1 MPHGTTRFKEKR
13 EAILDGAARL
23 FNQQGIRGGTLA
35 DVARSVGLATNSIT
49 YYYRRKED
57 LACACLQRA
66 MDAMSQDAATA
77 VALANTLD
85 GRVRGF
91 LARHLGRL
99 ADIAEGRH
107 PELLVFSDLLTLA
120 PPHDARMAEAYTAM
134 FRQVR
139 AVLEA
144 PDAPPLARDALNAR
158 AHLLLSTASWA
169 RAWVGRFEPL
179 DYPVVA
185 ARIADL
191 LLDGLAAAATPDDPT
206 PGPGQGLSLPAS
218 ATGAAD
224 DTATAYLRAA
234 TRLVNEHGYHGA
246 SVDRIAAE
254 LQLTKGSFYHHH
266 NTKEDLIAACF
277 ERTFAVVRAAQSAAL
292 ALQAADGRPLSG
304 LARLGL
310 ACRTLLDFQLGPLG
324 PLLRLTAWTALP
336 EAIRR
341 DTQRTMGRLGERFA
355 SFVIDGMADGSVRV
369 MDPSVAA
376 QVVNGMINA
385 AAEMQRWARG
395 LHAGNAFA
403 LYALPLFTGLR
414 RAPPTAE
421 LPADAAAA
429 DATAGELPHKAAG
442 PSGAAA
448 VAQVSAAAGA
458 AALASGAGPQAAP
471 RTSRPAR
478 PSRRGATR

>member
-1 MPHGTTRFKEKR
+1 MSQDTLRFKEKR

-77 VALANTLD
+77 VALSNTLD

-91 LARHLGRL
+91 LARYLGRL

-107 PELLVFSDLLTLA
+107 PELVVFSDLLTLA
-120 PPHDARMAEAYTAM
+120 PPHDAQMAEAYTEM

-144 PDAPPLARDALNAR
+144 PDAPALERDALNAR

-169 RAWVGRFEPL
+169 RAWVHRFEPM

-185 ARIADL
+185 ERIANL
-191 LLDGLAAAATPDDPT
+191 LLEGLASAQARSAGT
-206 PGPGQGLSLPAS
+206 PGDGHEFALPAS
-218 ATGAAD
+218 ATGALD

-266 NTKEDLIAACF
+266 ETKEDLIAACF
-277 ERTFAVVRAAQSAAL
+277 TRTFAVVRAAQSEAL
-292 ALQAADGRPLSG
+292 ALSGDDGRPLPG
-304 LARLGL
+304 LERLAL
-310 ACRTLLDFQLGPLG
+310 ACRTLLDFQMGELG
-324 PLLRLTAWTALP
+324 PLLRITAWTALP

-341 DTQRTMGRLGERFA
+341 DTQRIMGRLGERFA
-355 SFVIDGMADGSVRV
+355 SFVIDGMADGSIRV
-369 MDPSVAA
+369 VDPSVAA
-376 QVVNGMINA
+376 QVINGMINA
-385 AAEMQRWARG
+385 TAEMQRWARG
-395 LHAGNAFA
+395 LNAANAFA
-403 LYALPLFTGLR
+403 LYTLPLFTGLK
-414 RAPPTAE
+414 RAPPVARK
-421 LPADAAAA
+421 PAV
-429 DATAGELPHKAAG
+429 
-442 PSGAAA
+442 PSGAVP
-448 VAQVSAAAGA
+448 VAQVSAAAGQ
-458 AALASGAGPQAAP
+458 AALASQAADPTAADTAVKAP
-471 RTSRPAR
+471 RSAR
-478 PSRRGATR
+478 PRRRTATS